1 RDRGASGHFA
11 PGRPQQARRQRRR
24 EGGRRVMG
32 GKHLSEI
39 CLEISDVTVEFG
51 GLQALQRVSA
61 KVLPGTVL
69 GIVGPNGAGKTTLF
83 NVVSGV
89 VRPTRGAVRLDGVDV
104 TGLPPHL
111 RARHGLSRTFQNL
124 ALNDEMTALENVLMG
139 TQRRVPVSIG
149 RLTWDVLTRR
159 SAARETRARQ
169 DALRVM
175 STLGLLD
182 DRDRLISE
190 LPFGTRRRV
199 DMARALAGDPRTLLL
214 DEPFSG
220 LGDRERPLMSQIIH
234 EIRKEGTVGMVLV
247 EHDMTVVT
255 ELCDE
260 LLALNEGVVLATGDP
275 RSVLAE
281 PAVQEAY
288 LGPQLKRR
296 RKVSA

>member
-1 RDRGASGHFA
+1 VTDEPRS
-11 PGRPQQARRQRRR
+11 R
-24 EGGRRVMG
+24 EV
-32 GKHLSEI
+32 
-39 CLEISDVTVEFG
+39 CLEITDVTVEFG
-51 GLQALQRVSA
+51 GLHALQHVSA
-61 KVLPGTVL
+61 SARPGEVL

-89 VRPTRGAVRLDGVDV
+89 IRATSGSVRLGDTDV
-104 TGLPPHL
+104 TDLPPHL

-124 ALNDEMTALENVLMG
+124 ALNDEMTVLENVLMG
-139 TQRRVPVSIG
+139 TQRRVPLRVG
-149 RLTWDVLTRR
+149 RLAWDVLTRR
-159 SAARETRARQ
+159 SASRETEARR

-175 STLGLLD
+175 TRLGLLEE
-182 DRDRLISE
+182 RDRLVSE

-199 DMARALAGDPRTLLL
+199 DMARALSGSPRTLLL

-220 LGDRERPLMSQIIH
+220 LGDRERPLMTEIIH
-234 EIRKEGTVGMVLV
+234 AIRREGVVAMVLV

-260 LLALNEGVVLATGDP
+260 LLVLNEGRMLATGDP

>member
-1 RDRGASGHFA
+1 MSDQRTSGF
-11 PGRPQQARRQRRR
+11 
-24 EGGRRVMG
+24 
-32 GKHLSEI
+32 
-39 CLEISDVTVEFG
+39 CLEISDVAVDFG
-51 GLQALQRVSA
+51 GVHALRNVSA
-61 KVLPGTVL
+61 SVRPGTVL

-89 VRPTRGAVRLDGVDV
+89 VKATSGSVRLDGEDV
-104 TGLPPHL
+104 TALPPHL

-124 ALNDEMTALENVLMG
+124 ALNDEMTVLENVLMG
-139 TQRRVPVSIG
+139 TQRGVPVGVG
-149 RLTWDVLTRR
+149 RLTWDLLTRR
-159 SAARETRARQ
+159 SAVREAEARR

-175 STLGLLD
+175 DTLGLIE

-199 DMARALAGDPRTLLL
+199 DMARALSGRPRTLLL

-220 LGDRERPLMSQIIH
+220 LGDRERPLMAEIIH
-234 EIRKEGTVGMVLV
+234 GIRKEGAVGMVLV

-260 LLALNEGVVLATGDP
+260 LFVLNEGAVLATGDP
-275 RSVLAE
+275 RTVLAE

-288 LGPQLKRR
+288 LGPQLARR

>member
-1 RDRGASGHFA
+1 
-11 PGRPQQARRQRRR
+11 
-24 EGGRRVMG
+24 MG

-61 KVLPGTVL
+61 KVRPGTVL

-149 RLTWDVLTRR
+149 RLTWDVLTRK

-260 LLALNEGVVLATGDP
+260 LLVLNEGVVLATGDP